1 MSVSKTAKK
10 SSTQSN
16 TTTTTPVAPVAP
28 AQPAVPAAPPPP
40 TDPNA
45 ALAAVVQQAVAQLDA
60 IEATLGSDPPLT
72 PTQKRHSLRM
82 RKGGAQILAII
93 ATLATQNDLESGAM
107 QVAPMTAAAGKAS
120 ALQPLANRLAP
131 LVQLVN
137 DLIFAAQSSA
147 WESGMQF
154 YALLHRRAV
163 SDAQLSSALQP
174 VTQFFA
180 FRHPTVKAPGTPT
193 KPQKKATTKA
203 VATLKD
209 EAPQLLAPTTPA
221 ESPPAPPPASP
232 ATPAAPKA

>member
-28 AQPAVPAAPPPP
+28 AQPAVPAAPPP

-93 ATLATQNDLESGAM
+93 ATLATQHDLESGAM
-107 QVAPMTAAAGKAS
+107 QVAPMTAEAGKAS
-120 ALQPLANRLAP
+120 ALQPLANRLTP

-147 WESGMQF
+147 WETGMQF

-163 SDAQLSSALQP
+163 SDAQLASALQP

-180 FRHPTVKAPGTPT
+180 YRHPTVKAPGTPT
-193 KPQKKATTKA
+193 KPQKKATKKA
-203 VATLKD
+203 VATLKA
-209 EAPQLLAPTTPA
+209 EAPQLLAPTPPA
-221 ESPPAPPPASP
+221 ESPAAPPPAP
-232 ATPAAPKA
+232 APPKA

>member
-1 MSVSKTAKK
+1 MTMTKTTKK
-10 SSTQSN
+10 
-16 TTTTTPVAPVAP
+16 TTTPSPATPAATPVAP
-28 AQPAVPAAPPPP
+28 AQPTAPPAAPPP

-45 ALAAVVQQAVAQLDA
+45 ALAALVQQAVAQLDA

-93 ATLATQNDLESGAM
+93 ATLATQHDLESGAM
-107 QVAPMTAAAGKAS
+107 QVAPMTAEAGKAS

-163 SDAQLSSALQP
+163 SDAQLASALQP

-180 FRHPTVKAPGTPT
+180 YRHPTVKAPGTPT
-193 KPQKKATTKA
+193 KPQKKATKKA
-203 VATLKD
+203 VATLKA

-221 ESPPAPPPASP
+221 ESPAAP
-232 ATPAAPKA
+232 ATPATPKA

>member
-1 MSVSKTAKK
+1 MTMSKK
-10 SSTQSN
+10 
-16 TTTTTPVAPVAP
+16 TTTPSTTTITPAVAPVAP
-28 AQPAVPAAPPPP
+28 AQPTAPPATPPP

-45 ALAAVVQQAVAQLDA
+45 TLAALVQQAITQLDA

-72 PTQKRHSLRM
+72 PTAKRHSLRM
-82 RKGGAQILAII
+82 RKGGATILATI
-93 ATLATQNDLESGAM
+93 ASLAEQNDLESPAM

-131 LVQLVN
+131 LVQHVN

-154 YALLHRRAV
+154 YALLHRRAA
-163 SDAQLSSALQP
+163 SNTQLASALQP

-180 FRHPTVKAPGTPT
+180 YRHPTAKAAGTPT
-193 KPQKKATTKA
+193 KPQKKATKKA

-209 EAPQLLAPTTPA
+209 DAPELLAQPAPA
-221 ESPPAPPPASP
+221 ESPAAPPPASP
-232 ATPAAPKA
+232 AAPVAPKS